1 MEIRDLRSFIL
12 LNQPVRCYYI
22 SMKSYDYLII
32 GGGIA
37 GVTAAETIRAH
48 DPNGTIAILSEEPH
62 PLYSRVLLPGYLKR
76 RIRREK
82 LFLRHPNDFTEKKI
96 DLLLGVKAIYVDIK
110 FRRVGLPDR
119 EFIGFKKLL
128 LASGGRAQAW
138 DVIKEEKP
146 YLYRL
151 QTLEDADRLAADMDL
166 IKNPIVVGA
175 SFISLEFL
183 EIFVLNNIKPML
195 LCRDDYFFKNFVD
208 QSGGEMLKENF
219 EKHGIKTQFNDSVL
233 DIKERGGLGLRVTT
247 RAYREFDSDTLALG
261 IGLERN
267 IDFIRGAGILLGE
280 RGIRTNE
287 YLETNIEGIFSAG
300 DAAEF
305 YDVISGK
312 YRLLG
317 NWTNA
322 FLQGK
327 TAGLNMAGK
336 REVFRNVSSYSITNL
351 GFQITVIGECRAD
364 SDQEVRIDKYKN
376 QYERFCIQDDVLVGA
391 TLINRFQDKP
401 HLTKLIEA
409 KINIA
414 NWRESLR
421 DFEFDI
427 RAIPS

>member
-1 MEIRDLRSFIL
+1 M
-12 LNQPVRCYYI
+12 
-22 SMKSYDYLII
+22 
-32 GGGIA
+32 
-37 GVTAAETIRAH
+37 
-48 DPNGTIAILSEEPH
+48 
-62 PLYSRVLLPGYLKR
+62 
-76 RIRREK
+76 
-82 LFLRHPNDFTEKKI
+82 
-96 DLLLGVKAIYVDIK
+96 
-110 FRRVGLPDR
+110 
-119 EFIGFKKLL
+119 
-128 LASGGRAQAW
+128 
-138 DVIKEEKP
+138 
-146 YLYRL
+146 
-151 QTLEDADRLAADMDL
+151 
-166 IKNPIVVGA
+166 
-175 SFISLEFL
+175 
-183 EIFVLNNIKPML
+183 
-195 LCRDDYFFKNFVD
+195 
-208 QSGGEMLKENF
+208 
-219 EKHGIKTQFNDSVL
+219 
-233 DIKERGGLGLRVTT
+233 
-247 RAYREFDSDTLALG
+247 ALG

-401 HLTKLIEA
+401 YLTKLIEA

-427 RAIPS
+427 QTIPV